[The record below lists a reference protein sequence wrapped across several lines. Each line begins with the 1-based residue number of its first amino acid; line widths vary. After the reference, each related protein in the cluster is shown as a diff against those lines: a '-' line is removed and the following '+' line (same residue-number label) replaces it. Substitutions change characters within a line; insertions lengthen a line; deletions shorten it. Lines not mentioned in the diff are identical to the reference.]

1 MHRLKDEMTNQS
13 MITCITIVNLCKGYG
28 CNFSQAVSCAY
39 K

>member
-1 MHRLKDEMTNQS
+1 MHQLKDEMTNRPV
-13 MITCITIVNLCKGYG
+13 ITCIMIVNLCKGHE